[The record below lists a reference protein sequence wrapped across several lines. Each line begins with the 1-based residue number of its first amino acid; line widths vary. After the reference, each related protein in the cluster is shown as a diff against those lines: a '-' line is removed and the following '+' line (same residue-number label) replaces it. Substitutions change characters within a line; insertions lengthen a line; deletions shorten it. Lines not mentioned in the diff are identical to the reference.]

1 MNARDEILSR
11 LSAVPKKS
19 ISPRPDLPSLREL
32 SLTQEERIETF
43 SRNLRK
49 ETGVVHRVPD
59 NPGALDR
66 LTQIAGE
73 EGLKTV
79 LASEDDVLATLNL
92 SEWGKINSVR
102 VLTAAMFPSRDS
114 FKDAVF
120 TEADAGITGADF
132 AVAESGTLVLVH
144 NPKQPRLISLAPI
157 LHIAIVPAKRVVAV
171 YEEAIEHIFGRGGN
185 LPSQI
190 SFITGPSTTADI
202 ESTLFKGMHG
212 PKKIHL
218 ILVG

>member
-79 LASEDDVLATLNL
+79 LASEDDVLTTLNL

-102 VLTAAMFPSRDS
+102 VMTAAMFPSRDS

-132 AVAESGTLVLVH
+132 AVAESGTLVLFH
-144 NPKQPRLISLAPI
+144 DPKQPRLISLAPI

-171 YEEAIEHIFGRGGN
+171 YEEAIEHIFDRRRN

>member
-11 LSAVPKKS
+11 LSAVRKKS
-19 ISPRPDLPSLREL
+19 VSPRPDLPPLREL

-43 SRNLRK
+43 SRNLRE

-59 NPGALDR
+59 NPGALDQ
-66 LTQIAGE
+66 LTEIAEE

-79 LASEDDVLATLNL
+79 LVSEDDVVATLNL
-92 SEWGKINSVR
+92 SDWGKINRVR
-102 VLTAAMFPSRDS
+102 VLTAGMFPSRDS
-114 FKDAVF
+114 YKDVAF
-120 TEADAGITGADF
+120 AEADAGITGADF

-144 NPKQPRLISLAPI
+144 DPKQSRLISLAPI
-157 LHIAIVPAKRVVAV
+157 LHIAIVPAERVVAV
-171 YEEAIEHIFGRGGN
+171 YEDAIRRIFDQRRN

-212 PKKIHL
+212 PKKIHV